1 MPANSM
7 LAAGVDV
14 GSHWTRSVIQ
24 PEFGKHDRDQRGI
37 EARRSGDPVGYD
49 GTGWFRPHPFELEEN
64 LMINSEQPL
73 IHLEDVTKVFLAEEV
88 ETHAL
93 SSVTLDIQ
101 PGEYVSIA
109 GPSGCGKSTLLS
121 ILGLLDTPSK
131 GKYTLNG
138 RPVDQLRHSERA
150 RIRNREI
157 GFIFQSF
164 NLIGDLTVY
173 ENVELP
179 LTYRGMGTE
188 ERKARVNEA
197 LERVGMA
204 HRAKHLPSQLSGGQ
218 QQRVAVARA
227 LGGNP
232 VILLADEPTGN
243 LDSKN
248 GESVMALLKD
258 LHMQG
263 ATICMV
269 THDPRYAELASRTI
283 HLFDGK
289 IVDADMAAA

>member
-1 MPANSM
+1 MNAPAQS
-7 LAAGVDV
+7 
-14 GSHWTRSVIQ
+14 
-24 PEFGKHDRDQRGI
+24 
-37 EARRSGDPVGYD
+37 
-49 GTGWFRPHPFELEEN
+49 
-64 LMINSEQPL
+64 L
-73 IHLEDVTKVFLAEEV
+73 IHLEGVTKVFYTDEV

-93 SSVTLDIQ
+93 SGIHFDIKS
-101 PGEYVSIA
+101 GEFVSIA

-121 ILGLLDTPSK
+121 ILGLLDSPTDGNYHLD
-131 GKYTLNG
+131 GKPVAKLTLA
-138 RPVDQLRHSERA
+138 ERA

-164 NLIGDLTVY
+164 NLIGDLTVF

-179 LTYRGMGTE
+179 LTYRGMRTV
-188 ERKARVNEA
+188 ERKTRVTEA

-227 LGGNP
+227 LVGQP
-232 VILLADEPTGN
+232 LILLADEPTGN

-248 GESVMALLKD
+248 GDAVMELLSD
-258 LHMQG
+258 LHHGG

-269 THDPRYAELASRTI
+269 THDPRFARYADRTV
-283 HLFDGK
+283 HVFDGR
-289 IVDADMAAA
+289 IVEETGAAA